1 MALQLNLTA
10 EKTGVG
16 VASPEAYARIVHLAF
31 DTKTGKVTLSV
42 DIHYDQAARAANKS
56 PVSGGIYSGFV
67 GIDMPSIDV
76 ALAEGVRAVLYAW
89 LKTQADFTGATDV

>member
-10 EKTGVG
+10 DKTAVG
-16 VASPEAYARIVHLAF
+16 VAAAEAYARIVQLNF

-42 DIHYDQAARAANKS
+42 DIHYDQAARAANKA
-56 PVSGGIYSGFV
+56 PISGGVYSGHA

-76 ALAEGVRAVLYAW
+76 ALAEGVRSTLYTW
-89 LKTQADFTGATDV
+89 LKTQPDFAGAVDV